1 MFSSDRPE
9 CVAANTGDF
18 TSVLKHA
25 LGHVLG
31 WTNVVHKQGVPGIS
45 DNCIMYLSAERL
57 RPVGGDVCLHDVEAV
72 LLAYRGLSLP
82 AAYFQS
88 AIAQKTDLR
97 TAPLTLQRGAQFTL
111 ALTQAATT
119 APPAASAVLLPREPS
134 QVTWT
139 SSNPAVATVSTSGV
153 VAATGNGTAQI
164 RATLPPAQLP
174 PTGYVAWSPLAVLG
188 DGFTLTVVDAPLR
201 ITDISTPEGPPLT
214 RAGYHTFTAA
224 WTGGPGGTPDSVRWQ
239 IDDTRTG
246 PGIDVTIMRRG
257 SLDLTRL
264 IQAGDYSLQ
273 ISALPYKAGQPGS
286 AYAEDYPVCTGD
298 GGLSGTDAE
307 GGCGGGGLQ

>member
-1 MFSSDRPE
+1 
-9 CVAANTGDF
+9 
-18 TSVLKHA
+18 
-25 LGHVLG
+25 
-31 WTNVVHKQGVPGIS
+31 
-45 DNCIMYLSAERL
+45 L

-164 RATLPPAQLP
+164 RATMPPAQLP